1 MTINLY
7 ISSTQDFSGKSAIC
21 VALMHRLQQ
30 DGYNVGYLKPFSS
43 AAWTLSESSV
53 DEDARFI
60 KGTFNLAEPLSTL
73 APVVLTQQQ
82 MEKIL
87 AEGGGD
93 HRQVVKEAAAKAAAG
108 KDVVVMEGSNNF
120 REGYIVSLSPPQTA
134 ELLEAKVVTVIGYQD
149 ALQLVDDALMAQL
162 RMGDRLAGVI
172 INTVPKDQLTFVETD
187 TKPFLKQQ
195 GVRVLAVLPQEPRL
209 ASISIGEIVTA
220 VNGQLICNGCEDEL
234 VENLMVSSMNVEH
247 SLEYFSRV
255 ANKAVIVG
263 GDRPD
268 VQLAALETST
278 KALILTGN
286 FRPTPMIEDRAE
298 ERSIAIIVSKHDTF
312 TTIEKVE
319 RFFGKTRFRQSEKI
333 KLFEEMLGQV
343 LDFEQ
348 LYRTIGLKS

>member
-7 ISSTQDFSGKSAIC
+7 IPSTQDFSGKSAIC
-21 VALMHRLQQ
+21 ITFMHRLQA
-30 DGYNVGYLKPFSS
+30 DGYKVGYLKPFSS
-43 AAWTLSESSV
+43 AAWALSESSF

-60 KGTFNLAEPLSTL
+60 KGKFNLTESLETL
-73 APVVLTQQQ
+73 APVVLTHQQ
-82 MEKIL
+82 MEQIL

-93 HRQVVKEAAAKAAAG
+93 HRQVVKEAAAKAAEG

-120 REGYIVSLSPPQTA
+120 REGYIVNLSPPQTV
-134 ELLEAKVVTVIGYQD
+134 ELLAAKVVTVIGYQD
-149 ALQLVDDALMAQL
+149 DLQLVDDALMAQL
-162 RMGDRLAGVI
+162 RLGERLVGVI
-172 INTVPKDQLTFVETD
+172 INTVPRDRLNFVETGA
-187 TKPFLKQQ
+187 KPFLEQQ
-195 GVRVLAVLPQEPRL
+195 GVKVLATLAYDQRL

-220 VNGQLICNGCEDEL
+220 VNGQLICSGCEDEL

-286 FRPTPMIEDRAE
+286 FRPTPMIEARAQ
-298 ERSIAIIVSKHDTF
+298 ERGAAIIISKHDTF
-312 TTIEKVE
+312 TTIEQVE
-319 RFFGKTRFRQSEKI
+319 RFFGKTRFRQPEKI
-333 KLFEEMLGQV
+333 KLFEEILSQT

-348 LYRTIGLKS
+348 LYRAIGLKS

>member
-21 VALMHRLQQ
+21 VAFMHRLQQ
-30 DGYNVGYLKPFSS
+30 DGYKVGYLKPFSS

-60 KGTFNLAEPLSTL
+60 KSTFNLAESLETL

-93 HRQVVKEAAAKAAAG
+93 HRHVVKEAAAKVAKG

-120 REGYIVSLSPPQTA
+120 REGYIVSLSPLQTA
-134 ELLEAKVVTVIGYQD
+134 KLLDARVVTVIGYQD
-149 ALQLVDDALMAQL
+149 DLQLVDDALMAQL
-162 RMGDRLAGVI
+162 RMGDRLVGVV
-172 INTVPKDQLTFVETD
+172 INTVPKDRLTFVETD
-187 TKPFLKQQ
+187 TKPYLEQQ
-195 GVRVLAVLPQEPRL
+195 GVRVLAVLPHEQRL
-209 ASISIGEIVTA
+209 ASITIGEMVTA
-220 VNGQLICNGCEDEL
+220 VNGQLICTNCEDEL

-247 SLEYFSRV
+247 SLDYFSRV

-286 FRPTPMIEDRAE
+286 FRPTPMIEDRAQ
-298 ERSIAIIVSKHDTF
+298 ERGAAIILSKHDTF

-319 RFFGKTRFRQSEKI
+319 RFFGKTRFRQPEKI
-333 KLFEEMLGQV
+333 KLFEEILGQA
-343 LDFEQ
+343 LAFDQ
-348 LYRTIGLKS
+348 LYRAIGLKP

>member
-7 ISSTQDFSGKSAIC
+7 ISSTQDFSGKSAVC
-21 VALMHRLQQ
+21 VAFMHRLQR
-30 DGYNVGYLKPFSS
+30 DGYKVGYLKPFSS
-43 AAWTLSESSV
+43 AAWTLSESTV

-60 KGTFNLAEPLSTL
+60 KSEFSLTESLETL
-73 APVVLTQQQ
+73 APVVLTQHHL
-82 MEKIL
+82 EKIL

-93 HRQVVKEAAAKAAAG
+93 HRHVVKQAAATAAEG

-120 REGYIVSLSPPQTA
+120 REGYIVSLSPLQTA
-134 ELLEAKVVTVIGYQD
+134 ELLEAKVITVIGYQD
-149 ALQLVDDALMAQL
+149 ALQLVDDALMAQA
-162 RMGDRLAGVI
+162 RMGDRLVGVV
-172 INTVPKDQLTFVETD
+172 INTVPKNRLEFVATD
-187 TKPFLKQQ
+187 TKPFLEQQ
-195 GVRVLAVLPQEPRL
+195 GVKVLAILPHEQRL

-220 VNGQLICNGCEDEL
+220 VNGQLICKGCEDEL
-234 VENLMVSSMNVEH
+234 VENLMASSMNVEH
-247 SLEYFSRV
+247 SLDYFGRV

-298 ERSIAIIVSKHDTF
+298 ERGAAIIITKHDTF

-333 KLFEEMLGQV
+333 KLFEETLNQA
-343 LDFEQ
+343 LDFDQ
-348 LYRTIGLKS
+348 LYRAIGLKS